1 MTRRLVL
8 SLDLNENDLDA
19 LHALLDNPAVVAKAV
34 ASLDQREQVRII
46 DVLAQMACS
55 LDEAINK

>member
-46 DVLAQMACS
+46 DVIAQMACS